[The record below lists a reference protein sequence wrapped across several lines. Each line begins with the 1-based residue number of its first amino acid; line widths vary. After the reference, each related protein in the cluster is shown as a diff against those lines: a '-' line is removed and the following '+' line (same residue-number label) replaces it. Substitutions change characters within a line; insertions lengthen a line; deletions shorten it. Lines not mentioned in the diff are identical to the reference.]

1 MWFST
6 GFIRAGGFNTPPL
19 GLNLTRDCHAGHLL
33 GSFAGKRPFF
43 VSKISYFVSKIFQR
57 VRFSRFAGG
66 LLTSAFIL
74 LSCAT
79 SPNLENFDGEDRADF
94 SLLPSGA
101 KIYLWADVEKGR
113 PLLDAVPFA
122 GFDGKNL
129 GGALDRTGTAVA
141 ALYPQSAA
149 RRFFLAGRGK
159 YPNIR
164 AGMSMAFSRDW
175 KKKKS
180 ASGGRYWF
188 SKSLNL
194 GVALGPYLVFVSD
207 GDPLE
212 RPAAAPDGAAVLDGV
227 KSPPGFEEF
236 RKPCVFAGFLPES
249 HDVVNRFASVM
260 GLPMRIPAKE
270 FFFGASRGPGDEV
283 KWEPLFCM
291 RFASENEAKGLFSL
305 LALAR
310 MLMNAKGEAA
320 AAEGSGPAPAA
331 SFLLPLIFENE
342 PELSGR
348 DITLRMTPM
357 TTEELSLLF
366 RIFSVY

>member
-1 MWFST
+1 M
-6 GFIRAGGFNTPPL
+6 
-19 GLNLTRDCHAGHLL
+19 
-33 GSFAGKRPFF
+33 
-43 VSKISYFVSKIFQR
+43 ISV
-57 VRFSRFAGG
+57 
-66 LLTSAFIL
+66 FIL

-79 SPNLENFDGEDRADF
+79 SPKLENFGGEDRADF
-94 SLLPSGA
+94 SVLPSGA
-101 KIYLWADVEKGR
+101 KVYLWADVEKGR
-113 PLLDAVPFA
+113 PLLDAVSFA
-122 GFDGKNL
+122 GFDGKNS
-129 GGALDRTGTAVA
+129 GDALDRTGIAVA
-141 ALYPQSAA
+141 ALYPESAA
-149 RRFFLAGRGK
+149 RRFFLAGWGK
-159 YPNIR
+159 YPNVR

-212 RPAAAPDGAAVLDGV
+212 RPAVAPDGAAVLNSV

-249 HDVVNRFASVM
+249 YDVVNRFASAM
-260 GLPMRIPAKE
+260 DLPMQIPAKE
-270 FFFGASRGPGDEV
+270 FFFGASRIPGDEV

-291 RFASENEAKGLFSL
+291 QFASENEAKGLFNL
-305 LALAR
+305 LILAR
-310 MLMNAKGEAA
+310 MFMNAQSAA
-320 AAEGSGPAPAA
+320 AVATATAAGSGLASVSAVTAA
-331 SFLLPLIFENE
+331 FLLPLIFENE

-348 DITLRMTPM
+348 NITLRMTPM

-366 RIFSVY
+366 HIFSVY

>member
-1 MWFST
+1 MKSGSLKSLKLNGRQGGIKALRFLT
-6 GFIRAGGFNTPPL
+6 VFIRAGGVNTPKL
-19 GLNLTRDCHAGHLL
+19 A
-33 GSFAGKRPFF
+33 
-43 VSKISYFVSKIFQR
+43 
-57 VRFSRFAGG
+57 G
-66 LLTSAFIL
+66 LLINAFIL

-79 SPNLENFDGEDRADF
+79 SPKLENFGGEDRADF
-94 SLLPSGA
+94 SVLPLGA
-101 KIYLWADVEKGR
+101 KVYLWADVEKGR

-122 GFDGKNL
+122 GFDGKNS
-129 GGALDRTGTAVA
+129 GNALDRTGTAVA
-141 ALYPQSAA
+141 ALYPESAG
-149 RRFFLAGRGK
+149 RRFFLAGWGE

-188 SKSLNL
+188 SKSMNL

-212 RPAAAPDGAAVLDGV
+212 RPSAAPDGAAVLNSV

-236 RKPCVFAGFLPES
+236 RKPCVLAGFLPES
-249 HDVVNRFASVM
+249 HDVVNRFVSTM
-260 GLPMRIPAKE
+260 DLPMQIPAKE
-270 FFFGASRGPGDEV
+270 FFFGASRSPGEEV
-283 KWEPLFCM
+283 KWAPLFRM
-291 RFASENEAKGLFSL
+291 QFASENEAKGLFSL

-310 MLMNAKGEAA
+310 MFMNAQSAA
-320 AAEGSGPAPAA
+320 AFAEGSGPASAVAA
-331 SFLLPLIFENE
+331 AFLLPLIFENE